1 MLAYRLFIRSLAG
14 AAALTGASLGA
25 MAQEPQPQ
33 QLEGIVVEAAGLE
46 PVEAGKV
53 GSAYTVVTG
62 AEMERRQI
70 RHAADALR
78 GIPGV
83 SVSQSSGPGSL
94 NQVRI
99 RGGEASHVVVLVDGV
114 DVDTLDRGDFDFS
127 TLLAADIEK
136 IEVIRGPQSGVYGG
150 NALSGVINIV
160 TRKGTG
166 TPRAMATV
174 EGGSFGT
181 RAVTANASAGA
192 AKGYFSATAASRST
206 DGFNIADG
214 LGELDGSEQKAFFTR
229 GGVTLSDK
237 LRIDGMLRYQSN
249 RADIDDDWGNGAL
262 DLAGFTNEREQA
274 MGSIAAT
281 LDLTER
287 WSQKIFANRLQDD
300 FESHYP
306 GFAPYSTA
314 GERNHWGYQSSY
326 RFDTPDMLAARHVVT
341 GLIEQKQESFETS
354 ATAGTFERNQ
364 TGFVSEYRG
373 EFLDRLFLSGNLR
386 RDLNDAFANVTT
398 WRTTAA
404 YAFRETGTRLHG
416 SYGKGIQN
424 PGFAEQFGIFTSP
437 AFVGNPSV
445 LPEESLGWDIGV
457 EQKLWADRLIL
468 DVTYFDA
475 DLTNKIVN
483 QEIDTDGDGTL
494 DSWTVVNLGG
504 KSKRRGVEL
513 ALTAALAPGLTLSGA
528 YTYTDAEDA
537 DGLQEVRR
545 PNHAASLN
553 TSWSLLDGRAQI
565 DLGIIY
571 NGAVRDELFGL
582 GSVRLDDYSLVNL
595 AASYKLSEQVTLF
608 GRVQNLTD
616 ADYEEI
622 FDYNTAP
629 IAAYAGMK
637 VSFEAGA
644 PLDAGPK

>member
-1 MLAYRLFIRSLAG
+1 MLAYRLVIGSLAG
-14 AAALTGASLGA
+14 AAALTGASLDA
-25 MAQEPQPQ
+25 AAQEPQ

-53 GSAYTVVTG
+53 GSAFTVVTG
-62 AEMERRQI
+62 EELERRQV

-83 SVSQSSGPGSL
+83 SVAQSSGPGSL
-94 NQVRI
+94 TQVRI

-136 IEVIRGPQSGVYGG
+136 IEIIRGPQSGVYGG

-166 TPRAMATV
+166 APRATATV

-181 RAVTANASAGA
+181 RAVSANASAGSD
-192 AKGYFSATAASRST
+192 KGYFSATAVSRAT

-214 LGELDGSEQKAFFTR
+214 DGEKDGSEQKALFTR
-229 GGVTLSDK
+229 GGVALSDT
-237 LRIDGMLRYQSN
+237 LRIEGMLRYQSN
-249 RADIDDDWGNGAL
+249 DADIDDDWGNGAI
-262 DLAGFTNEREQA
+262 DLAGFSNVREQA

-281 LDLTER
+281 LDLTAR

-300 FESHYP
+300 FRSVYP
-306 GFAPYSTA
+306 GFALYSTG

-326 RFDTPDMLAARHVVT
+326 GFDTPNFLATRHVVT
-341 GLIEQKQESFETS
+341 GLVEQKQESFETS
-354 ATAGTFERNQ
+354 STTGTFARNQ
-364 TGFVSEYRG
+364 TGFVGEYRS

-386 RDLNDAFANVTT
+386 RDLNDAFADVTT

-404 YAFRETGTRLHG
+404 YVFREAGTRLHG

-457 EQKLWADRLIL
+457 EQKLCTDSLIL

-494 DSWTVVNLGG
+494 DSWMVVNLGG

-513 ALTAALAPGLTLSGA
+513 ALTARLAPGLTLSGA
-528 YTYTDAEDA
+528 YTYTDAHDA
-537 DGLQEVRR
+537 DGLREARR
-545 PNHAASLN
+545 PDHAASIN
-553 TSWSLLDGRAQI
+553 SSWSLLDGRAQI
-565 DLGIIY
+565 DVGIIY

-595 AASYKLSEQVTLF
+595 AASYKLNEQVTLF

-616 ADYEEI
+616 ANYEEI
-622 FDYNTAP
+622 FNYNTAP
-629 IAAYAGMK
+629 VAAYAGMK
-637 VSFEAGA
+637 VSFGAEAS
-644 PLDAGPK
+644 LDGVAK